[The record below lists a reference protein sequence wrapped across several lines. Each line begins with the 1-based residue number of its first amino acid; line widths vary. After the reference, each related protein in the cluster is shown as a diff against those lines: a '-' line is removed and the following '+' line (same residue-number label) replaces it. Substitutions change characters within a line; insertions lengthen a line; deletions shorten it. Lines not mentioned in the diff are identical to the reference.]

1 MKDFAHAAE
10 TFDGLSADVVARLAG
25 LAADLCLIVQADGR
39 VRDASVGNDEIPTA
53 VAQRWVGRAMA
64 DIVALDSRPKLQ
76 EMLAAT
82 TAAAPEALRWRQL
95 NMVAEDGTQWMLQC
109 AALRLDAQ
117 GLLVIVARSLQT
129 TALLQQRLVQAQQ
142 AMERDYW
149 QFRDA
154 ETRYRQLFQSSSE
167 GVLVLEAEGLKV
179 VEANPAACRVLELD
193 DSALVGCALPECFG
207 TDRNAVATLLA
218 GVRAAGRPAEVQ
230 ATLGVEGTRVLVSA
244 MAFRQ
249 AGSTQLLVRLVRR
262 SAEADAQARGAVGWA
277 DLVRVTPDGVLLTD
291 GDGILLAANGAFLEL
306 AQLGAEEQVRGQSL
320 DRWLGRS
327 GVDLSVLLSNLR
339 QRGMVRLFATRLR
352 GELGSTTEV
361 EISAVQVSESPAM
374 LGFTVRDVG
383 RRLSASPRALQELPK
398 SVEQLTE
405 LVGRVPMKDIVGETT
420 DLIEQL
426 CIEAA
431 LELTRGNRAAAAE
444 MLGLSR
450 QSLYVKLRRYGLKDI
465 GIEDEK

>member
-1 MKDFAHAAE
+1 MTDFLRAADS
-10 TFDGLSADVVARLAG
+10 FDSLATATAARLAG
-25 LAADLCLIVQADGR
+25 LAGDLCLVVDGR
-39 VRDASVGNDEIPTA
+39 GIVRDLSLSGDE
-53 VAQRWVGRAMA
+53 VAPGATDGWVGRPLAA
-64 DIVALDSRPKLQ
+64 IVAADSRQKLQ
-76 EMLAAT
+76 EMVE
-82 TAAAPEALRWRQL
+82 AAAVPAGAPRWRQL
-95 NMVAEDGTQWMLQC
+95 NFLSDGPNPPVLQC
-109 AALRLDAQ
+109 AVLRLRDD
-117 GLLVIVARSLQT
+117 GLSLLVGRSLQA

-154 ETRYRQLFQSSSE
+154 ETRYRQLFVASSE
-167 GVLVLEAEGLKV
+167 GVLVLEADSLKV
-179 VEANPAACRVLELD
+179 LEANPTACRLLELE
-193 DSALVGCALPECFG
+193 DSALVGRVLPDCFG
-207 TDRNAVATLLA
+207 ADAGTVLTLLA
-218 GVRAAGRPAEVQ
+218 GVRAAGHPGEAL
-230 ATLGVEGTRVLVSA
+230 ATLGVDRADLLVSA
-244 MAFRQ
+244 SAFRQ
-249 AGSTQLLVRLVRR
+249 AGSAQLLVRLLRR
-262 SAEADAQARGAVGWA
+262 DADASQQARGQAGWIE
-277 DLVRVTPDGVLLTD
+277 LVQATPDGLVLTD
-291 GDGILLAANGAFLEL
+291 GDGQVLAANGAFLEL

-352 GELGSTTEV
+352 GELGSSTEV
-361 EISAVQVSESPAM
+361 EIAAVQVSESPAM

-383 RRLSASPRALQELPK
+383 RRLSASPRGLQELPK
-398 SVEQLTE
+398 SVGQLTE

-450 QSLYVKLRRYGLKDI
+450 QSLYVKLRRYGLKDL

>member
-1 MKDFAHAAE
+1 MKEFASAAA
-10 TFDGLSADVVARLAG
+10 TFAGLGADVVARLAG
-25 LAADLCLIVQADGR
+25 LAADLCIVVDTQGR
-39 VRDASVGNDEIPTA
+39 VRDASVSTDEIPA
-53 VAQRWVGRAMA
+53 ALAQGWVGRPIH
-64 DIVALDSRPKLQ
+64 DIVMPDSRQKLADL
-76 EMLAAT
+76 LAAG
-82 TAAAPEALRWRQL
+82 AHDEALRWRQL
-95 NMVAEDGTQWMLQC
+95 NLLAEGGAPWVLQC
-109 AALRLDAQ
+109 AALRLDAE
-117 GLLVIVARSLQT
+117 GVLVVVARSLQS

-167 GVLVLEAEGLKV
+167 GVLVLEADNLTV

-193 DSALVGCALPECFG
+193 DSTLVGRPLQNCFG
-207 TDRNAVATLLA
+207 TDSATVVALLA
-218 GVRAAGRPAEVQ
+218 GVRASGRPAE
-230 ATLGVEGTRVLVSA
+230 AMARLGADRADVLVSA
-244 MAFRQ
+244 TAFRQ
-249 AGSTQLLVRLVRR
+249 GGAAQLLVRLLRR
-262 SAEADAQARGAVGWA
+262 GTDAEGEPRAHADWA
-277 DLVRVTPDGVLLTD
+277 ALVRVAPDGLVLTD
-291 GDGILLAANGAFLEL
+291 GEGRVLAANGAFLEL
-306 AQLGAEEQVRGQSL
+306 TQLVAEEQLRGESL

-339 QRGMVRLFATRLR
+339 QRGLVRLFATRLR
-352 GELGSTTEV
+352 GELGASTEV
-361 EISAVQVSESPAM
+361 EIAAVQVSESPAM
-374 LGFTVRDVG
+374 LGFTIRDVG
-383 RRLSASPRALQELPK
+383 RRLSATPRALQELPK

>member
-1 MKDFAHAAE
+1 MKEFASAAA
-10 TFDGLSADVVARLAG
+10 TFAGLGADVVARLAG
-25 LAADLCLIVQADGR
+25 LAADLCIVVDVAGL
-39 VRDASVGNDEIPTA
+39 VRDASVSSDEIPA
-53 VAQRWVGRAMA
+53 ALAQSWVGQPIQN
-64 DIVALDSRPKLQ
+64 IVVPDSRHKLA
-76 EMLAAT
+76 ELLAAG
-82 TAAAPEALRWRQL
+82 AHDEAVRWRQL
-95 NMVAEDGTQWMLQC
+95 NLLADGGAQWMLQC
-109 AALRLDAQ
+109 AALRLDAE
-117 GLLVIVARSLQT
+117 GVLVVVARSLQS
-129 TALLQQRLVQAQQ
+129 TAVLQQRLVQAQQ

-167 GVLVLEAEGLKV
+167 GVLVLEADNLTV
-179 VEANPAACRVLELD
+179 LEANPAACRVLELD
-193 DSALVGCALPECFG
+193 DSTLVGRPLPACFG
-207 TDRNAVATLLA
+207 ADAAAVLSLLV
-218 GVRAAGRPAEVQ
+218 GVRAAGRPAE
-230 ATLGVEGTRVLVSA
+230 AMACLGVDRADVLVSA
-244 MAFRQ
+244 TAFRQ
-249 AGSTQLLVRLVRR
+249 GGTAQLLVRLVRR
-262 SAEADAQARGAVGWA
+262 GADAQGAPRVDADWA
-277 DLVRVTPDGVLLTD
+277 ALVRVTPDGVVLTD
-291 GDGILLAANGAFLEL
+291 GDGRVLAANGAFLEL
-306 AQLGAEEQVRGQSL
+306 AQLVAEEQLRGESL

-339 QRGMVRLFATRLR
+339 QRGLVRLFATRLR
-352 GELGSTTEV
+352 GELGASTEV
-361 EISAVQVSESPAM
+361 EIAAVQVSESPAV
-374 LGFTVRDVG
+374 LGFTIRDVG
-383 RRLSASPRALQELPK
+383 RRLSATPRALQELPK